1 MASGRGLACRTRAES
16 GACTEANVC
25 TGYDMSVLWCE
36 NHVGCNRSAAMNKS
50 EKASQLGRSH
60 SPSVSAVMSM
70 YDTNC
75 RTSFRDDPV
84 GCKQH
89 PLNPGVSHASEILI
103 VPSACREAVCQVWEF
118 TSSSSHGALTCVSEF
133 PVREIAH
140 ACAQVLDTNS
150 TWTGMRDDTVSF
162 TLSGYLRLSSWVHR
176 KTHSFLDTKEPSA
189 TNFRFFDV
197 LPALMA
203 GDAAGRLSKN
213 PAHHE
218 PLTPSPEKSP
228 NL

>member
-16 GACTEANVC
+16 
-25 TGYDMSVLWCE
+25 SVLWCE
-36 NHVGCNRSAAMNKS
+36 NHVGRNRSRGY
-50 EKASQLGRSH
+50 EQIGKASQLGRSD
-60 SPSVSAVMSM
+60 STCCFCCDVNVR
-70 YDTNC
+70 DTNC

-133 PVREIAH
+133 PVREIAR
-140 ACAQVLDTNS
+140 ACAQVLDTNN
-150 TWTGMRDDTVSF
+150 TWTGMRDDIVSF